1 MNFSNDDNTG
11 IKLDINLTPLI
22 DVTLQL
28 VIFFMITTT
37 FMAQTGI
44 DVSLPKASTKD
55 LQPEKELTVTISK
68 DRKIYL
74 NEDLVSLAELPAR
87 LDKARSLGNKSVL
100 IIKADEVVPHGLV
113 VSVMDVAKKSG
124 IETLAIATRPEDEH

>member
-1 MNFSNDDNTG
+1 MNFSNDNESG

-28 VIFFMITTT
+28 VIFFMITAS

-44 DVSLPKASTKD
+44 DVKLPKASTKD
-55 LQPEKELTVTISK
+55 LQQQKELTATISK
-68 DRKIYL
+68 DKKIYL
-74 NEDLVSLAELPAR
+74 NEDLVSLSELSDR
-87 LDKARSLGNKSVL
+87 LVKAQTPGNKSVL

-113 VSVMDVAKKSG
+113 VKVMDVAKKSG
-124 IETLAIATRPEDEH
+124 IENLAIATRPEDE